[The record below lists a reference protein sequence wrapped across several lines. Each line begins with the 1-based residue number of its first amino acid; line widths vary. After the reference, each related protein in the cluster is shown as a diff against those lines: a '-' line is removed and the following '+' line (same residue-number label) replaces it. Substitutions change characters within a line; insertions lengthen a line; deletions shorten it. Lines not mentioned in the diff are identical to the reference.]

1 MTRTV
6 SSTSS
11 TDQSVPV
18 APPDRSPRWR
28 RLLGR
33 AIALIVST
41 VLAVSMAG
49 LTWAGGR
56 LPANQSIPVTAADV
70 PAPAGEA
77 VYSCHAAP
85 NNTLGAVS
93 VGETTSTTTLTSLDE
108 RSSLAYKGESLTKP
122 VTSLT
127 EATGGML
134 TVDPNGEKPIG
145 AVGVT
150 TTLSADGDL
159 RGLAAAPCTPPEA
172 ISWIVGGSTALGSSA
187 ELRLT
192 NPGTTSVTATIHLY
206 GSVGEISLPSDG
218 QVVVPP
224 GKTMGVLLE
233 AAGTDP
239 RLALSLEAVGG
250 TLVPALVTES
260 LDGETAAGT
269 EVLTGGAAPATDLTI
284 PGVALV
290 DAADQGET
298 APDAAAGAPDSSD
311 APAVRLVNPGSET
324 ATVSISM
331 IGSDGEQSL
340 PGADSVAVDPGAVFD
355 VSLSGVP
362 AGEYGVRVSSD
373 SPVAAGVRLVRS
385 AGEYPERSGAL
396 LHDVAWLQA
405 ATPAAGEAGSIA
417 LPRGEGLTSS
427 LVLTNSGQEPAAVTL
442 ASADGAWTQEV
453 DVPAG
458 STVTPEV
465 PAEVTAAAVVTA
477 KVSGNA
483 AGTLIAAVPAVADS
497 TALAESHL
505 LLH

>member
-1 MTRTV
+1 
-6 SSTSS
+6 
-11 TDQSVPV
+11 
-18 APPDRSPRWR
+18 
-28 RLLGR
+28 
-33 AIALIVST
+33 
-41 VLAVSMAG
+41 
-49 LTWAGGR
+49 
-56 LPANQSIPVTAADV
+56 
-70 PAPAGEA
+70 
-77 VYSCHAAP
+77 
-85 NNTLGAVS
+85 
-93 VGETTSTTTLTSLDE
+93 
-108 RSSLAYKGESLTKP
+108 
-122 VTSLT
+122 
-127 EATGGML
+127 
-134 TVDPNGEKPIG
+134 
-145 AVGVT
+145 
-150 TTLSADGDL
+150 
-159 RGLAAAPCTPPEA
+159 
-172 ISWIVGGSTALGSSA
+172 
-187 ELRLT
+187 
-192 NPGTTSVTATIHLY
+192 
-206 GSVGEISLPSDG
+206 
-218 QVVVPP
+218 
-224 GKTMGVLLE
+224 MGVLLE

-465 PAEVTAAAVVTA
+465 PAEVAALTIAGSASQEVTAAAVVTA